1 MKAPTDSQLTKRDA
15 SADLEEVLKDESP
28 EATIEHLHKAFD
40 WWRKQ
45 NRDGLKDGVQYQ
57 QHLRA
62 EWE

>member
-1 MKAPTDSQLTKRDA
+1 MKAPTDSQPTKRDA
-15 SADLEEVLKDESP
+15 STDLEEVLKDESP
-28 EATIEHLHKAFD
+28 EATTEHPHKSFGL
-40 WWRKQ
+40 WRKQ